1 MVYLGEQE
9 RMLFM
14 LMFIGMLVLG
24 VCAIVSYTNMLWYK
38 DMTIA
43 LTDAIE
49 DQDAEIK
56 RLRAML
62 AKERGYYEK
71 R

>member
-14 LMFIGMLVLG
+14 LMFIGMLALG
-24 VCAIVSYTNMLWYK
+24 VCAVVSYTNMLWYK

-43 LTDAIE
+43 LT
-49 DQDAEIK
+49 DAEIK

>member
-14 LMFIGMLVLG
+14 LMFIGTLALG